1 DDDGCVTLS
10 YRYTSHSAY
19 SDTLDDFLRA
29 VLRWLFT
36 IRLLRNGR
44 RGFFQVSTMK
54 SHRIAD
60 PQHRINKTSIRW
72 TDFHIEAF
80 KNGFDE
86 HIAYHRPIFLLND
99 HGRKQFDIVYRWGF
113 LSGNQTRMEENIS
126 NASDEKLIIP
136 LAFAMVHS
144 SVSFRYLRSV
154 AQG

>member
-1 DDDGCVTLS
+1 MSCSHPYILDIPIVLLSVIFVERLAVMSDADGCVTLS

-72 TDFHIEAF
+72 TDFHIEA
-80 KNGFDE
+80 
-86 HIAYHRPIFLLND
+86 
-99 HGRKQFDIVYRWGF
+99 
-113 LSGNQTRMEENIS
+113 
-126 NASDEKLIIP
+126 
-136 LAFAMVHS
+136 
-144 SVSFRYLRSV
+144 
-154 AQG
+154 